1 MDFVEVDDILKC
13 TVKTKQGQS
22 VLLVRVDCQRWWKKK
37 IGKERYFAGHRSVYA
52 RGVNKDHD
60 VWTFIQCSNFL
71 SSSRSVVVPP
81 KKSTISTAA
90 MGIPAN
96 AVSVVSSLDSAQA
109 PDLSGESPGE

>member
-1 MDFVEVDDILKC
+1 MLF
-13 TVKTKQGQS
+13 T
-22 VLLVRVDCQRWWKKK
+22 
-37 IGKERYFAGHRSVYA
+37 
-52 RGVNKDHD
+52 
-60 VWTFIQCSNFL
+60 NFL

-81 KKSTISTAA
+81 KKSTVSTSTAA

>member
-1 MDFVEVDDILKC
+1 MNLHTMLF
-13 TVKTKQGQS
+13 T
-22 VLLVRVDCQRWWKKK
+22 
-37 IGKERYFAGHRSVYA
+37 
-52 RGVNKDHD
+52 
-60 VWTFIQCSNFL
+60 NFL

-81 KKSTISTAA
+81 KKSTISTSTAA